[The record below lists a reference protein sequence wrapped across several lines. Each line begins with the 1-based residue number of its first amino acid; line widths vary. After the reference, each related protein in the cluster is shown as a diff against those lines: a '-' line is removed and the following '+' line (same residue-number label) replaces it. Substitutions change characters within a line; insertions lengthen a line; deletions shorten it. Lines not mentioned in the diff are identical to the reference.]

1 MCKVAQTFDE
11 LANASGEGQ
20 EPERHRTSVRCLSL
34 FPSAHLELGVTQYG
48 GSLHH
53 NFTVRYRQ
61 SLEGDHVQSAMCF
74 PGRDLRRVRWPGPS
88 FSRLADEVPMS

>member
-34 FPSAHLELGVTQYG
+34 FGRWAVKLGEMAAVAEIVRPLSRGDKNCQKRLH
-48 GSLHH
+48 SLSKIQEWDM
-53 NFTVRYRQ
+53 R
-61 SLEGDHVQSAMCF
+61 L
-74 PGRDLRRVRWPGPS
+74 L
-88 FSRLADEVPMS
+88 SR